1 MPESRKLN
9 FLEIFAI
16 TLGTIFTTGVFVVP
30 ATVGSM
36 LGYSSIW
43 LWVGLAILSIPMG
56 LCFASLAS
64 MFSRSGGPV
73 TFVRAAFGD
82 FAAFLTGWSTWLYST
97 VAIAALAVITAQFIG
112 AVIPM
117 SWTVEIGVAVGLL
130 VAFTILNWW
139 GIQSSARVES
149 VLIVITVTLMSVYVF
164 LGLPTVDWSRFV
176 FIMPDIGL
184 LGLAAV
190 IGFELF
196 IGWETATIVAEEVKN
211 PKRLLPRALLLTV
224 LVMAVLYLGV
234 ITVFLGHA
242 DLVSAAEQ
250 ANPLAAVAYGFVGSS
265 AGVFSMVAILVG
277 LSAMNS
283 WTTTVARL
291 PQVMAKQKLFP
302 PYFEKV
308 NRNGAP
314 GRALVFQLG
323 LAVVIALTGSFELAI
338 TLLLS
343 VGLLMYILVF
353 MSLIKLKRTRPA
365 QFPVPLAF
373 PVIGIGASFF
383 MLASLPV
390 HILATGWLLVIAG
403 LPAFV
408 LVKLLTDSK
417 FIENWWDRI
426 SWFWAWYW
434 PAVLYGK
441 STRRHVLAAAKLRDG
456 LCVLDYG
463 CGTGITTTE
472 LSRLLPHGKV
482 VAADISREQLSRA
495 LSGLKRVEQ
504 PNIIWVKNTMPAP
517 FPKGCFDR
525 IICTIA
531 INYFVKPEQELS
543 ALRKTLKKGGIAVF
557 LAVRSLGLVSHP
569 FLHNDNG
576 IRSNFA
582 RAGWS
587 DVRIEHTKRPLRE
600 WIMIIARK

>member
-1 MPESRKLN
+1 MPAKRRIGFIET
-9 FLEIFAI
+9 FAI
-16 TLGTIFTTGVFVVP
+16 TLGTIFTTAVFVVP
-30 ATVGSM
+30 ATIGGM

-43 LWVGLAILSIPMG
+43 LWIVLAALSILMG

-64 MFSRSGGPV
+64 MFSKSGGPV

-117 SWTVEIGVAVGLL
+117 SWTMEIGVAVGLL

-139 GIQSSARVES
+139 GIYSSARVEA
-149 VLIVITVTLMSVYVF
+149 VLIGITVILMSAYVF
-164 LGLPTVDWSRFV
+164 LGLPSVDWSRFT
-176 FIMPDIGL
+176 FAMPDISL

-196 IGWETATIVAEEVKN
+196 IGWETATIIAEEVKN
-211 PKRLLPRALLLTV
+211 PKKILPKALLLTV
-224 LVMAVLYLGV
+224 LVMAALYMGV

-242 DLVSAAEQ
+242 DLASIAEE
-250 ANPLAAVAYGFVGSS
+250 ANPLAAVAHSF
-265 AGVFSMVAILVG
+265 AGPLAGTFSLVAILVG
-277 LSAMNS
+277 LSALNS

-302 PYFEKV
+302 SYFERLNKH
-308 NRNGAP
+308 GAP
-314 GRALVFQLG
+314 ARALLLQLG
-323 LAVVIALTGSFELAI
+323 LAAVIASTGSFELAI

-343 VGLLMYILVF
+343 VGLLMYVLVF
-353 MSLIKLKRTRPA
+353 MSLVKLKRIRRA
-365 QFPVPLAF
+365 QFPVPSAL
-373 PVIGIGASFF
+373 PIIGIGALFL
-383 MLASLPV
+383 MLASLPI
-390 HILATGWLLVIAG
+390 HILATGWLLIIAG
-403 LPAFV
+403 LPAFI
-408 LVKLLTDSK
+408 LVKLLTDKK
-417 FIENWWDRI
+417 FIEKWWDRI

-441 STRRHVLAAAKLRDG
+441 STRKHVLAAAKLRDG

-482 VAADISREQLSRA
+482 VAADISRKQLSRA
-495 LSGLKRVEQ
+495 LADLKATEQ
-504 PNIIWVKNTMPAP
+504 SNVIWVKNTIPAP
-517 FPKGCFDR
+517 FPKACFDR

-531 INYFVKPEQELS
+531 INYFVRPEQELS
-543 ALRKTLKKGGIAVF
+543 ALRKTLKKGGMAVF
-557 LAVRSLGLVSHP
+557 LAVRSPGLVSHP
-569 FLHNDNG
+569 FLHNDNA